1 MKKNITHAA
10 ALFAAALI
18 LGGFSNLPAKAD
30 AALTVNADTT
40 ALTDADAI
48 SPLLYGIFLE
58 DINFAVDGG
67 MYGELIKNGS
77 FEYGMLAKNSGK
89 HNYSLS
95 SKESVSFDVIDGSED
110 SSCLNE
116 NNTHYAV
123 ITNASDAMEGIGNK
137 GYLKGFAVN
146 EGEEYLFSAF
156 LKGMEGYTGAVE
168 VSIVDK
174 EDQVLAA
181 AEIPALT
188 EEWVKYECTLTPSAS
203 SSNGL
208 RLFVKIKNGSVA
220 ADCISLFP
228 SDTYKGRK
236 NGIRR
241 DIGEYLEALHPKFL
255 RFPGGCAIEGTMDGN
270 QYSWKDSIG
279 NGLTT
284 TVNGEEVVGD
294 VSARPLGVDIWNN
307 STTNPYYMTYGMGF
321 YEYFLLCEDLGCLP
335 VPVVNAGM
343 VCPIQSGD
351 GYTCLSEDSEEFK
364 ACIQDALDL
373 VEFCRG
379 DETTTWGAVRI
390 AMGHKDPFPLQYVGI
405 GNEQWQEEY
414 YSHYERFKEA
424 FESAAQE
431 NPELYGD
438 IELIVA
444 NGPASSDRF
453 AWNQIANK
461 GSDYAGLVDEHYYET
476 PDWFLANTD
485 RYDSY
490 DRGSV
495 PVFLGEYAA
504 KANNMEAALAEAA
517 YMTGLERN
525 GDIVS
530 LACYAPLFGNDKSNQ
545 WTPDMI
551 FFSNDSVYGTVN
563 YYVQKLFMNHQGT
576 YTLDSALSGDT
587 DGIYQVS
594 SLGEDGSI
602 ILKLVNVS
610 GADVPLSITLSDAS
624 VSSGTAAVLKSDSP
638 EELNTFKD
646 PEHIVPQEETIDVS
660 DHFSYVLPKYSVSV
674 LVLR

>member
-1 MKKNITHAA
+1 
-10 ALFAAALI
+10 
-18 LGGFSNLPAKAD
+18 
-30 AALTVNADTT
+30 
-40 ALTDADAI
+40 
-48 SPLLYGIFLE
+48 
-58 DINFAVDGG
+58 
-67 MYGELIKNGS
+67 
-77 FEYGMLAKNSGK
+77 
-89 HNYSLS
+89 
-95 SKESVSFDVIDGSED
+95 
-110 SSCLNE
+110 
-116 NNTHYAV
+116 
-123 ITNASDAMEGIGNK
+123 
-137 GYLKGFAVN
+137 
-146 EGEEYLFSAF
+146 
-156 LKGMEGYTGAVE
+156 
-168 VSIVDK
+168 
-174 EDQVLAA
+174 
-181 AEIPALT
+181 
-188 EEWVKYECTLTPSAS
+188 
-203 SSNGL
+203 
-208 RLFVKIKNGSVA
+208 
-220 ADCISLFP
+220 
-228 SDTYKGRK
+228 
-236 NGIRR
+236 
-241 DIGEYLEALHPKFL
+241 
-255 RFPGGCAIEGTMDGN
+255 
-270 QYSWKDSIG
+270 
-279 NGLTT
+279 
-284 TVNGEEVVGD
+284 
-294 VSARPLGVDIWNN
+294 
-307 STTNPYYMTYGMGF
+307 MTYGMGF
-321 YEYFLLCEDLGCLP
+321 YEYFLLCEDLDCLP

-351 GYTCLSEDSEEFK
+351 GYTYLSEDSDEFN

-390 AMGHKDPFPLQYVGI
+390 AMGHEDPFPLQYIGI

-424 FESAAQE
+424 FENAAQE
-431 NPELYGD
+431 IPELYSD

-453 AWNQIANK
+453 AWDQIAAK

-476 PDWFLANTD
+476 PEWFLANTE

-490 DRGSV
+490 DRDSV

-563 YYVQKLFMNHQGT
+563 YYVQKLFMNHQGA
-576 YTLDSALSGDT
+576 YKLDSTLSGET
-587 DGIYQVS
+587 DGVYQVS

-610 GADVPLSITLSDAS
+610 GTDVPLSITLSDAS
-624 VSSGTAAVLKSDSP
+624 VFSGTATVLKSDSP

-646 PEHIVPQEETIDVS
+646 PEHIVPQEESIDVS
-660 DHFSYVLPKYSVSV
+660 DNFSYVLPKYSVSV
-674 LVLR
+674 LVLQ

>member
-1 MKKNITHAA
+1 MKKNISHTA

-30 AALTVNADTT
+30 AALTVNADTS
-40 ALTDADAI
+40 ALTGANAI

-95 SKESVSFDVIDGSED
+95 NKETVSFDVADGSTD
-110 SSCLNE
+110 GSCLNE

-123 ITNASDAMEGIGNK
+123 ISNSGDAMEGIGNK

-146 EGEEYLFSAF
+146 EGAEYRFSAF
-156 LKGMEGYTGAVE
+156 LKGLDGYAGPAE
-168 VSIVDK
+168 ISIIDK
-174 EDQVLAA
+174 EDRVLAT

-188 EEWVKYECTLTPSAS
+188 DQWVKYECTLTPSAS

-208 RLFVKIKNGSVA
+208 RLFVKIGNGRVA

-279 NGLTT
+279 NGLATT
-284 TVNGEEVVGD
+284 INGEETVGD

-321 YEYFLLCEDLGCLP
+321 YEYFLLCEDLDCLP

-351 GYTCLSEDSEEFK
+351 GYTCLTEDSDAFK
-364 ACIQDALDL
+364 ACVQDALDL

-379 DETTTWGAVRI
+379 NETTAWGAVRI
-390 AMGHKDPFPLQYVGI
+390 AMGHEDPFPLQYIGI
-405 GNEQWQEEY
+405 GNEQWQDEY

-424 FESAAQE
+424 FETAAQE
-431 NPELYGD
+431 NPELYGN

-444 NGPASSDRF
+444 NGPASSDHF
-453 AWNQIANK
+453 AWNQIARK

-476 PDWFLANTD
+476 PQWFLANTD

-490 DRGSV
+490 DRDSV

-504 KANNMEAALAEAA
+504 KANDMEAALAEAA

-563 YYVQKLFMNHQGT
+563 YYVQKLFMNHQGV
-576 YTLDSALSGDT
+576 YTLDSSFDGNA

-610 GADVPLSITLSDAS
+610 SKDIPLSVSLMNAS
-624 VSSGTAAVLKSDSP
+624 VSSGTATVLKSDSP
-638 EELNTFKD
+638 KELNTFKD
-646 PEHIVPQEETIDVS
+646 PEHIVPQEEAIDVS
-660 DHFSYVLPKYSVSV
+660 SNFTYVLPKYSVNI
-674 LVLR
+674 LVLQ

>member
-10 ALFAAALI
+10 ALFAAALV
-18 LGGFSNLPAKAD
+18 LGRFSNLSAKAE
-30 AALTVNADTT
+30 AELTVNADAS

-95 SKESVSFDVIDGSED
+95 DKESVSFDVIDGSED
-110 SSCLNE
+110 GSCLNE

-123 ITNASDAMEGIGNK
+123 ITNTGDAMEGIGNK

-146 EGEEYLFSAF
+146 EGEDYRFSAF
-156 LKGMEGYTGAVE
+156 LKEMDGYTGAVQ

-174 EDQVLAA
+174 EDNVLAT

-188 EEWVKYECTLTPSAS
+188 NEWVKYECTLTPSAS

-208 RLFVKIKNGSVA
+208 RLFVKIGNGSAA

-270 QYSWKDSIG
+270 QYCWKDSIG
-279 NGLTT
+279 NGITT

-321 YEYFLLCEDLGCLP
+321 YEYFLLCEDLDCLP

-351 GYTCLSEDSEEFK
+351 GYTYLSEDSDEFN

-390 AMGHKDPFPLQYVGI
+390 AMGHEDPFPLQYIGI

-424 FESAAQE
+424 FENAEQE
-431 NPELYGD
+431 IPELYSD

-453 AWNQIANK
+453 AWDQIAAK

-476 PDWFLANTD
+476 PEWFLANTE

-490 DRGSV
+490 DRDSV

-563 YYVQKLFMNHQGT
+563 YYVQKLFMNHQGA
-576 YTLDSALSGDT
+576 YKLDSTLSGET
-587 DGIYQVS
+587 DGVYQVS

-610 GADVPLSITLSDAS
+610 GTDVPLSITLSDAS
-624 VSSGTAAVLKSDSP
+624 VFSGTATVLKSDSP

-646 PEHIVPQEETIDVS
+646 PEHIVPQEESIDVS
-660 DHFSYVLPKYSVSV
+660 DNFSYVLPKYSVSV
-674 LVLR
+674 LVLQ